1 MPDQQLTSAR
11 VTVDD
16 DPREFTRWA
25 TEQGWGDGL
34 PLILPT
40 PDLVAEFVAATG
52 QPGDHVIAHLPPL
65 RDVCT
70 VEKLAIN
77 AAMAGADPEAM
88 PLLIAGIEAMAE
100 PAFNLAALNATTG
113 SVVPALI
120 VNGPIRDRLSVPY
133 EAGCFGGQAGPAPAI
148 GRALRLV
155 MRNVAGQVIGLTSQS
170 VFGQPGRVTGIVVGE
185 WEERSPW
192 EPFALRRAGVAG
204 DAVSVYGAMG
214 TTNICDLVADTGHLL
229 LEIIGKSI
237 ASPGSNGFLT
247 SSAFS
252 ETLVAVNPAWAELIA
267 RDVPSILDVQQI
279 IWDHAAR
286 HIDEWAPQY
295 RPSIEAAGRIRAD
308 GRVHLVQSPDDMFVI
323 VCGGLGNLHAVAL
336 PSWGDTVTQ
345 TKAIG

>member
-1 MPDQQLTSAR
+1 MSDR

-25 TEQGWGDGL
+25 TAQGWGDGL

-40 PDLVAEFVAATG
+40 PDVVLEFVTASG
-52 QPGDHVIAHLPPL
+52 LPGDHVIAHLPPL

-77 AAMAGADPEAM
+77 AVMAGAAPEHM
-88 PLLIAGIEAMAE
+88 PLLVAAIEAMAE

-120 VNGPIRDRLSVPY
+120 VNGPSRDRLGIPY
-133 EAGCFGGQAGPAPAI
+133 QAGCFGGQAGAAPAI
-148 GRALRLV
+148 GRALRLA
-155 MRNVAGQVIGLTSQS
+155 MRNIAGQLIGVTSQS
-170 VFGQPGRVTGIVVGE
+170 VFGQPGRVAGIVIGE

-192 EPFALRRAGVAG
+192 EPFAVRRAAVSG

-214 TTNICDLVADTGHLL
+214 TTNICDLVADTGPLL
-229 LEIIGKSI
+229 LEIIGKSM
-237 ASPGSNGFLT
+237 AYHGSNGFLT

-252 ETLVAVNPAWAELIA
+252 ETFVAINPVWAEIIA

-279 IWDHAAR
+279 IWDHAAQP
-286 HIDEWAPQY
+286 IDSWASQY
-295 RPSIEAAGRIRAD
+295 RSSIEAADRIRAD
-308 GRVHLVQSPDDMFVI
+308 GRVHLVQSPDDVFVV
-323 VCGGLGNLHAVAL
+323 VCGGLGNLHAMTM

-345 TKAIG
+345 TKKVSAVG